1 MQALNNL
8 TMKRTLSV
16 FFMFLSFFA
25 ISQTQKKNEKSIDK
39 IESNCL
45 NKSEISN
52 AEMCNCT
59 IKARESWDKE
69 LNKYYG
75 LLKTKLPKEA
85 FEILKESQKQWIN
98 YRDKEYLFISKF
110 YYEVKEGTMWFAVA
124 ENKKKEIV
132 KERALE
138 LEEYYRMLD
147 F

>member
-1 MQALNNL
+1 
-8 TMKRTLSV
+8 MKRTLSV

-69 LNKYYG
+69 LNKYYE